1 VRAPTQG
8 DLFSPLSQNFA
19 FIADPCDSVNITGGP
34 NRLANCA
41 AAGVPTTINAATA
54 TACTGS
60 AFGTVI
66 GTPWVNCLA
75 RSFSTGFSS
84 GGNPTLTEE
93 RGKSLTLGAV
103 IKPRFIP
110 GLTFTVDYY
119 KIKVKNLIAALGAQ
133 QIINLCYDSETLS
146 NPFCATVS
154 RDPATGLFNDPAVIS
169 GGVNFAAQRTK
180 GFDFDLDYRR
190 TFDNG
195 DRLRLSLIAT
205 RVLSLN
211 NFTDPTR
218 PAEPNRQLSELGD
231 PQWAGSFIF
240 DYDFGDF
247 DFRYAA
253 RYIGKQTIAAY
264 ETQNS
269 YRSLC
274 PATGVTPNTGGING
288 AAVPCTPNTLVTVA
302 PNNADAF
309 PRVYYP
315 DVLYHDIRVGFD
327 VADKFRFYAGV
338 NNLLDRQPPLGL
350 LGTAGGDPFDSFGRN
365 FFIGFSAD
373 W

>member
-1 VRAPTQG
+1 
-8 DLFSPLSQNFA
+8 
-19 FIADPCDSVNITGGP
+19 
-34 NRLANCA
+34 
-41 AAGVPTTINAATA
+41 
-54 TACTGS
+54 
-60 AFGTVI
+60 
-66 GTPWVNCLA
+66 
-75 RSFSTGFSS
+75 
-84 GGNPTLTEE
+84 
-93 RGKSLTLGAV
+93 
-103 IKPRFIP
+103 
-110 GLTFTVDYY
+110 
-119 KIKVKNLIAALGAQ
+119 VKNLIAALGAQ

-231 PQWAGSFIF
+231 PQWAASFIF